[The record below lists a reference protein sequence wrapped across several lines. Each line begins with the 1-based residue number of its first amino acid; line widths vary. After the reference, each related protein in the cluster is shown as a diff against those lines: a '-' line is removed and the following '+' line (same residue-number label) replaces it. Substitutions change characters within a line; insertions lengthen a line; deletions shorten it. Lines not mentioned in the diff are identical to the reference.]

1 MKRRALAK
9 TLVGILFASFVG
21 SAVAGDPLLEQ
32 SKTITKQQKSAPK
45 KPYQELTAAMENMD
59 IRGALERYN
68 KLHWVQR
75 LPVTDLIMF
84 ENEDGDQM
92 LLDSKARI
100 AIRGKVEVFDM
111 WNRRPIKSQKD
122 AQMSWL
128 VTLDTFNINPGDLAS
143 FRYGVMKDKPDVTVL
158 VDPLGKYNKSLFDQM
173 KKLGDKYSFEILL
186 TPMISKESADESMKL
201 WCAKDRE
208 LSLKELMSQQKSSGK
223 VIPTCDRK
231 PIVADIGLAGILRV
245 EALPYLVRKDGV
257 LRAGVP
263 SKLSDWMEWDINNIG
278 EVKVKK

>member
-1 MKRRALAK
+1 MKRRALSK
-9 TLVGILFASFVG
+9 ILVGILFASFVG
-21 SAVAGDPLLEQ
+21 SVFAGDPLLEQ
-32 SKTITKQQKSAPK
+32 SNQLTKQQKAAPK
-45 KPYQELTAAMENMD
+45 KPYQELTAAMEDMD
-59 IRGALERYN
+59 IRGALERFN
-68 KLHWVQR
+68 KLHWVQK

-84 ENEDGDQM
+84 ENQDGDQM
-92 LLDSKARI
+92 LLDTKARI

-111 WNRRPIKSQKD
+111 WNRRPIKTKKD

-143 FRYGVMKDKPDVTVL
+143 FRYGVKKDKPDVTIL
-158 VDPLGKYNKSLFDQM
+158 VDPNGKYNKSLFDQM

-186 TPMISKESADESMKL
+186 TPMISKDSADEAMKL

-208 LSLKELMSQQKSSGK
+208 KSLKELMSQQRASGK

-231 PIVADIGLAGILRV
+231 PIIADIGLAGILRV

-257 LRAGVP
+257 LKAAVP
-263 SKLSDWMEWDINNIG
+263 SNLSDWMEWDVNKLG
-278 EVKVKK
+278 EVKVEK